1 MSGIQGFPSNQ
12 KVPLGTGI
20 TNNFVTVIPTDPN
33 RAALE
38 NLRFAFR
45 VDNPTVPRT
54 AGAGTGSENADGVN
68 LFWVEDTGTPARVGD
83 FFRAI
88 NGNAIH
94 LEIPIV
100 KVETNRFLLAVNS
113 GLLPAS
119 GDDFYI
125 MRYTTQR
132 VDENGSQVVVATPG
146 PSQFV
151 LNGVDVEVEQ
161 DTVTPANSIPF
172 PVAQLNT
179 DGTVNDPLKKQVAFI
194 RNGVEVVVTEDTV
207 TPGNNLPLPVKL
219 TSFTGDIN
227 ITAGDLNVQLSDQGA
242 NPDVTRIGDGT
253 NQLGMTAANEAKVN
267 AAQLPTVLGQTTK
280 ANSLSVTLPSDLD
293 PIVVRSGLVPTEY
306 DEIALTYVGAGLDGE
321 GQVATAVY
329 KLATVTVA
337 TLTLSYNSADKL
349 VGVVR
354 S

>member
-1 MSGIQGFPSNQ
+1 MSAIQGFPSNQ

-33 RAALE
+33 RAAFD

-54 AGAGTGSENADGVN
+54 AGVGTGLENADGVN
-68 LFWVEDTGTPARVGD
+68 LFWVEDVGTPARVGD

-113 GLLPAS
+113 GLLPAA

-132 VDENGSQVVVATPG
+132 VDENGSQVVVASPG
-146 PSQFV
+146 PTQFV
-151 LNGVDVEVEQ
+151 LDGVDVEVER

-172 PVAQLNT
+172 PVINLDNAGNPVDFATETTLALIDASLNT
-179 DGTVNDPLKKQVAFI
+179 LKAGASYQNSIRLDYSGTNVDNANWTELIASVGATEIKEITLFDGGGFAMELGIGAVSSEVRALLIPPGGF
-194 RNGVEVVVTEDTV
+194 NGKF
-207 TPGNNLPLPVKL
+207 KL
-219 TSFTGDIN
+219 TIPAGSRLSIRAVGSALVNAGEIDIN
-227 ITAGDLNVQLSDQGA
+227 LFV
-242 NPDVTRIGDGT
+242 
-253 NQLGMTAANEAKVN
+253 
-267 AAQLPTVLGQTTK
+267 
-280 ANSLSVTLPSDLD
+280 
-293 PIVVRSGLVPTEY
+293 
-306 DEIALTYVGAGLDGE
+306 
-321 GQVATAVY
+321 
-329 KLATVTVA
+329 
-337 TLTLSYNSADKL
+337 
-349 VGVVR
+349 
-354 S
+354 

>member
-54 AGAGTGSENADGVN
+54 AGVGTGLENADGVN
-68 LFWVEDTGTPARVGD
+68 LFWVEDVGTPARVGD

-113 GLLPAS
+113 GLLPAA

-132 VDENGSQVVVATPG
+132 VDENGSQVVVATP
-146 PSQFV
+146 V
-151 LNGVDVEVEQ
+151 L
-161 DTVTPANSIPF
+161 
-172 PVAQLNT
+172 LN
-179 DGTVNDPLKKQVAFI
+179 LF
-194 RNGVEVVVTEDTV
+194 
-207 TPGNNLPLPVKL
+207 
-219 TSFTGDIN
+219 
-227 ITAGDLNVQLSDQGA
+227 
-242 NPDVTRIGDGT
+242 
-253 NQLGMTAANEAKVN
+253 
-267 AAQLPTVLGQTTK
+267 
-280 ANSLSVTLPSDLD
+280 
-293 PIVVRSGLVPTEY
+293 
-306 DEIALTYVGAGLDGE
+306 
-321 GQVATAVY
+321 
-329 KLATVTVA
+329 
-337 TLTLSYNSADKL
+337 
-349 VGVVR
+349 
-354 S
+354 